1 MQELLVTTVDIARPY
16 TIIGQV
22 SCYAT
27 STLFSPYSLKKL
39 FKKYKSELQPIYEQ
53 QRHLLPEA
61 TEEALFAEQI
71 CTHKGEM
78 ASVAYPLL
86 LMELRQKARRMGA
99 DAVVG
104 VRFSPQ
110 PESLSSYSHYCIYG
124 TAVLF
129 ITE

>member
-78 ASVAYPLL
+78 AGVAIRSCLWNCVKRLVGWVQMLWLEFVFPLSQNL
-86 LMELRQKARRMGA
+86 
-99 DAVVG
+99 
-104 VRFSPQ
+104 
-110 PESLSSYSHYCIYG
+110 
-124 TAVLF
+124 
-129 ITE
+129 